1 MSPKN
6 VTFAEAIPLF
16 FKNYVNF
23 NGRSTRSEFWYAF
36 LAYFIGSF
44 PISVIAGIT
53 GVVLLTSLY
62 SLALFLPL
70 LSAEIRRMHD
80 IGKSG
85 WFVLIPFYNLYLLA
99 QPSDP
104 NPNQYGDPAV

>member
-6 VTFAEAIPLF
+6 VDIKEAIQLF

-23 NGRSTRSEFWYAF
+23 NGRSTRSEYWWAF
-36 LAYFIGSF
+36 LAYYVVYLVLNGIGM
-44 PISVIAGIT
+44 AT
-53 GVVLLTSLY
+53 GLAFLALLF
-62 SLALFLPL
+62 SLATFIPFI
-70 LSAEIRRMHD
+70 AVGIRRMHD

-85 WFVLIPFYNLYLLA
+85 WFLLIPFYNLYLLA